1 MSSMSTFLE
10 ARCSRRQFRIA
21 SLLLLL
27 GAFGLPLAMTRLG
40 APHWIGFLLG
50 APIYILLVV
59 LTYRRLV
66 DAAFSGGWIV
76 LMIFVFNIGPM
87 WNGIHLGNLVSLMPV
102 VLACVAPQR
111 SEIARVAT

>member
-1 MSSMSTFLE
+1 MPFMSKLLE
-10 ARCSRRQFRIA
+10 ARCSRRQHWIA

-27 GAFGLPLAMTRLG
+27 GAFALPLAMGRLG

-59 LTYRRLV
+59 LTYRRLI
-66 DAAFSGGWIV
+66 DAALSGGWIV

-87 WNGIHLGNLVSLMPV
+87 WNGIHLGNLVSLIPV
-102 VLACVAPQR
+102 VLACIAPQR
-111 SEIARVAT
+111 SQTGRLAT